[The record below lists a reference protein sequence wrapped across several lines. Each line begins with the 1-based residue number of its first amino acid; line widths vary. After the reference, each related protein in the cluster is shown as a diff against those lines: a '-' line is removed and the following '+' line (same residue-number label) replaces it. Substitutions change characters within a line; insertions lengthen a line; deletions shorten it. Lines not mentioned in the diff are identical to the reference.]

1 MYRMLL
7 ITRCPSFCVFSLH
20 GITAIIIIATIFNI
34 EGNKYNLISILKHLD
49 TWLLSEMVCQWP
61 GYGNS
66 ERLANN
72 ISILMHLGNDFV
84 LLWIN
89 WNYKLE

>member
-34 EGNKYNLISILKHLD
+34 EGNKYNLISILKHHVN
-49 TWLLSEMVCQWP
+49 SISSSIS
-61 GYGNS
+61 YGHAIDS
-66 ERLANN
+66 
-72 ISILMHLGNDFV
+72 V
-84 LLWIN
+84 L
-89 WNYKLE
+89 